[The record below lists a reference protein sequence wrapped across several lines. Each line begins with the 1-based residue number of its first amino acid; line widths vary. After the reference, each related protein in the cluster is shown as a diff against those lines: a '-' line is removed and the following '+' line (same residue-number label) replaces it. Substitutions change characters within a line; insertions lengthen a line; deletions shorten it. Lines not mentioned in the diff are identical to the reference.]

1 MGGVSDTS
9 TDPGSPFDDLD
20 RFVAV
25 PRVAGLALSPAGDR
39 LVTTVAELDKD
50 GARYVSGLWA
60 LDPAGVAP
68 ARRLTRSDKGES
80 SPRFASD
87 GSLLF
92 LSGRPRPEDPAD
104 DPAGLWVLPAAGGEP
119 WPVAT
124 SPGGITAFDA
134 ARDAPVVVFSAP
146 VAPAGHRP
154 DEAAW
159 RKARTTRKITAILHE
174 EVPVRQWD
182 HERGPEEDHLF
193 VGTRGDGGDPAGLTD
208 VRDLTPDAG
217 RALHEATPSLTPDGL
232 QVIVTWEVP
241 LGRGR
246 LRTDVVAIDV
256 ATGARTPLASHPEGA
271 WSYSGP
277 AVSPD
282 SRRVVCLRESRVTTE
297 EPWGLEV
304 WLVDLPGSESPGGA
318 GSPDGSES
326 PEGAGS
332 PDGAGAGRVLDI
344 GGDLWPAGVRWSAN
358 GTEVIVTGDLGGH
371 HPLLAVDPATGATRR
386 LTGPGAYSSA
396 TPAPDGSLFA
406 LRSSVAG
413 PPRPVR
419 LEPAGADPAGADP
432 AGADPAGADPAPW
445 SVTEIEAPGGLEAP
459 GRLEEVTATA
469 ADGTPLRAWLVLPE
483 GADAATPAPLVLWVH
498 GGPVSSWNDWSW
510 RWNPWLMAAR
520 GWAVLLPDPALS
532 TGYGMGMIRRGWG
545 QWGGNP
551 YTDLMAVT
559 DVAEARPDIDA
570 SRVAAMGGSYG
581 GYMANWIAGHTDRF
595 AAIVSHASIW
605 SVEQF
610 RATTDHPQTWTEEWG
625 RPDERPEF
633 YREWSPD
640 TYVDA
645 ITTPLL
651 IIHGNDDYRCPV
663 SESVRLWTEL
673 VERGREAKFLSFP
686 DENHWI
692 LRPGDATVWYG
703 AVFAFLD
710 HHVLGRPWERPALL

>member
-1 MGGVSDTS
+1 VSDPS

-20 RFVAV
+20 RYVAV
-25 PRVAGLALSPAGDR
+25 PRVSGLALSPDGAH
-39 LVTTVAELDKD
+39 LVTTVSELDKD
-50 GARYVSGLWA
+50 GARYVPALWA
-60 LDPAGVAP
+60 IDPAGVAP

-80 SPRFASD
+80 SPAFAPD

-92 LSGRPRPEDPAD
+92 LSGRPRPDEPAD
-104 DPAGLWVLPAAGGEP
+104 DPAGLWILPAAGGEP

-124 SPGGITAFDA
+124 SPGGITGFTV
-134 ARDAPVVVFSAP
+134 ARESPVVVYSAP

-154 DEAAW
+154 DEEAW
-159 RKARTTRKITAILHE
+159 RKARATQKITAILHE
-174 EVPVRQWD
+174 QLPVRQWD

-193 VGTRGDGGDPAGLTD
+193 VGTLPVGGSPDGLTG

-217 RALHEATPSLTPDGL
+217 RALHEATPVLTPDGRR
-232 QVIVTWEVP
+232 VVVTWEVP

-256 ATGARTPLASHPEGA
+256 ATGARTTIASHPDGD
-271 WSYSGP
+271 WSYGGP

-282 SRRVVCLRESRVTTE
+282 GARVVCLRESRATTE

-304 WLVDLPGSESPGGA
+304 WLVDLPTEATSASGATAAGGSGLP
-318 GSPDGSES
+318 
-326 PEGAGS
+326 
-332 PDGAGAGRVLDI
+332 GRVLDI
-344 GGDLWPAGVRWSAN
+344 GGDLWPAGVTWSAD
-358 GTEVIVTGDLGGH
+358 GATVIVTGDLGGH
-371 HPLLAVDPATGATRR
+371 HPLVAVDPETGETRR
-386 LTGPGAYSSA
+386 LTGPGAFSAA
-396 TPAPDGSLFA
+396 TPAPDGHLFA
-406 LRSSVAG
+406 VRSSVAG

-419 LEPAGADPAGADP
+419 LDPAPADGADP
-432 AGADPAGADPAPW
+432 W
-445 SVTEIEAPGGLEAP
+445 SVHEIDAPGGLDVP
-459 GRLEEVTATA
+459 GRLEEVNATA

-532 TGYGMGMIRRGWG
+532 TGYGMDMIRRGWG

-551 YTDLMAVT
+551 YTDVMAVT
-559 DVAEARPDIDA
+559 DVAEARPDIDHT
-570 SRVAAMGGSYG
+570 RVAAMGGSYG
-581 GYMANWIAGHTDRF
+581 GYMANWIAGHTDHF
-595 AAIVSHASIW
+595 GAIVSHASIW

-610 RATTDHPQTWTEEWG
+610 RATTDHPESWTDEWG
-625 RPDERPEF
+625 RPEERPEF
-633 YREWSPD
+633 YRQWSPD

-645 ITTPLL
+645 ITTPML
-651 IIHGNDDYRCPV
+651 IIHGNNDYRCPV
-663 SESVRLWTEL
+663 SESVRLWTDL

-686 DENHWI
+686 DENHWV

-710 HHVLGRPWERPALL
+710 HHVLGHPWERPALL